1 MEEQF
6 GPNFGGDQQTGNDKG
21 DSTKK
26 GGSVNSE
33 QFDQLHKSSSQVSDA
48 ISKLKEEFERDQQ
61 VRLKTIQKLES
72 KIAVLEG
79 RAENHDAI
87 ASNLVLQNVEL
98 LKLVTSLQA
107 EKEEVIEQ
115 LKDESSAH
123 DKAAIELKAQLD
135 EEKSKNEELQRVV
148 EEESSARHK
157 AAIELNE
164 EKVKKEG
171 LQRAI
176 QEGSSAHDKAT
187 IELKAQLNEEKSK
200 NEELQR
206 VVQEESSPHDK
217 AAIELKAQLD
227 EEKSK
232 NEELQR
238 VVEDHV
244 EKFERLACAKRNLQ
258 AKCDRKHQLWKDLR
272 RENFEILSSIDSEK
286 YKSQFMQIFVKTLT
300 GKTITLKVEPA
311 YFVEDVKELI
321 EESQGLMPDQQ
332 RLIFAGMQLE
342 DSKKL
347 SDYKI
352 KNESTLHLVLRLRG
366 G

>member
-33 QFDQLHKSSSQVSDA
+33 QFDQLHKSSSEVSDA

-206 VVQEESSPHDK
+206 VV
-217 AAIELKAQLD
+217 
-227 EEKSK
+227 
-232 NEELQR
+232 
-238 VVEDHV
+238 EDHV